1 MVKNYAFLLLSFFFL
16 LLSSSHLFAQE
27 NRRYLI
33 YFTDKEGT
41 PYNLS
46 SPEEFL
52 SPRALQRRQ
61 TQQIPIQARD
71 LPVNPAYAAGL
82 NEKGAEVIYSTRWFN
97 GAVIACTDS
106 VLELIMDLP
115 YVVNTERLNRHSES
129 NVDMQR
135 NEDSLSV
142 LSVNDYDYGFA
153 SNQIKMLGAELMHEQ
168 GFTGE
173 GKVIAVFD
181 AGFTNV
187 EQLAAFSHLL
197 EEGRLLGYYD
207 FVANVEGQHGE
218 HSHGTRVLSCLAADM
233 PGYVR
238 GTAPK
243 ASYYLFRTEDAASEY
258 KIEEAYWLIAAERAD
273 SLGVDVINSSLGYN
287 QFDDTTQSYT
297 TSQLNGATAIIT
309 RAATIAAGT
318 GMLVVN
324 SAGNEGLDADWQGL
338 IVFPADADSIIA
350 VGAVQPDSTYVTFSS
365 HGPTAD
371 GRIKPDLA
379 AQGAEVA
386 VVNTDGNIIAVNG
399 TSFASPLLCGMAAA
413 TWQAYPHLTNM
424 QLIELLKL
432 SGSQYSNPDNMLG
445 YGIPSF
451 SRASVIAGVKQ
462 PYDQMEIILY
472 PTFVQEEPVKL
483 RFKTPLP
490 SAKGTSVMVTDITG
504 RLISYEEMRMLN
516 DREASLGL
524 NTATLPKGM
533 YFVKVL
539 SEGRNSVFRFIKQ

>member
-1 MVKNYAFLLLSFFFL
+1 MVKNYSSLLLSLILF
-16 LLSSSHLFAQE
+16 LSSFHLFAQE
-27 NRRYLI
+27 NKRYLI

-41 PYNLS
+41 PYSLS

-52 SPRALQRRQ
+52 SPRALERRQ
-61 TQQIPIQARD
+61 AQQIPIQVRD
-71 LPVNPAYAAGL
+71 LPVNPAYATGL
-82 NEKGAEVIYSTRWFN
+82 AEKGAEVIYTTRWFN
-97 GAVIACTDS
+97 GAVVACSDS

-115 YVVNTERLNRHSES
+115 YVVNTERLNRHSQS
-129 NVDMQR
+129 NVDVQR
-135 NEDSLSV
+135 NEDSMSV
-142 LSVNDYDYGFA
+142 LSVNEYDYGFA
-153 SNQIKMLGAELMHEQ
+153 GNQIKMLGAELMHEQ

-187 EQLAAFSHLL
+187 EQLTAFSHLE
-197 EEGRLLGYYD
+197 EEGRMLGFYD

-287 QFDDTTQSYT
+287 QFDDTTLSYT

-309 RAATIAAGT
+309 RAATMAAGT

-324 SAGNEGLDADWQGL
+324 SAGNQGRDAAWEGL

-379 AQGAEVA
+379 AQGVEVA
-386 VVNTDGNIIAVNG
+386 VVDTDGNIITVNG

-413 TWQAYPHLTNM
+413 TWQAFPHLTNM

-451 SRASVIAGVKQ
+451 GRALAIAGVK
-462 PYDQMEIILY
+462 PYDQVEIMLY
-472 PTFVQEEPVKL
+472 PTFVQEEQVKL
-483 RFKTPLP
+483 RFKTPLR
-490 SAKGTSVMVTDITG
+490 SANQTSIMVTDITG

-516 DREASLGL
+516 DHEASLGL
-524 NTATLPKGM
+524 NTVTLPKGM